1 MKLHLSQILCLLLA
15 GVALSLPACH
25 PARAVEKENGH
36 EEHHQQKIVA
46 THPLVKD
53 VTVTQKYVCQIRS
66 QRNIEIRALE
76 GGYLEEIHVKEGQAV
91 KKGDVLFRV
100 LPTLYKAK
108 LDAELA
114 EVNVAE
120 IEYRN
125 AKKLSDDK
133 VISEQDSLQKLAK
146 LNKARA
152 QAKLAAAEVDFTEVK
167 APFDGIIDRL
177 QQQHG
182 SLIKEGKEGDVLTT
196 LSDNSVM
203 WVYFNVPEA
212 RYLDD
217 MATRRKS
224 TGGTRIELADRGIEL
239 VLANGGKFKYDGG
252 QVVTVEGQCDLETG
266 NFKYRADFPNPDGL
280 LRNGQTGSVLIHR
293 VLKDAVVIPQ
303 RAAFE
308 ILDKR
313 FVYVIGED
321 HVVRQ
326 REIRIEREMEDVFV
340 IKSGVGPS
348 DKIVLDGVR
357 EVRDGQHVE
366 SEHKDPAD
374 VLNHLKTHAE

>member
-1 MKLHLSQILCLLLA
+1 MKLQQILCILVA
-15 GVALSLPACH
+15 AVALSLPACH
-25 PARAVEKENGH
+25 PVHAEEKGH
-36 EEHHQQKIVA
+36 EHAEHPQNKIVA

-66 QRNIEIRALE
+66 QRNIDVRALE

-91 KKGDVLFRV
+91 KQGEVLFKI

-108 LDAELA
+108 LEAELA
-114 EVNVAE
+114 EVNLAE

-125 AKKLSDDK
+125 AKKLADDK
-133 VISEQDSLQKLAK
+133 VISEQDALQKLAK
-146 LNKARA
+146 LNKATA
-152 QAKLAAAEVDFTEVK
+152 QAKLASAEMDFTEVK
-167 APFDGIIDRL
+167 APFAGIIDRL
-177 QQQHG
+177 QQQQG

-217 MATRRKS
+217 MFQRPRS
-224 TGGTRIELADRGIEL
+224 NQGTRIEVADKGIEL
-239 VLANGGKFKYDGG
+239 QLANGSKFNQDGG
-252 QVVTVEGQCDLETG
+252 KVVTVEGQCDLETG

-280 LRNGQTGSVLIHR
+280 LRNGQTGNVLIHR
-293 VLKDAVVIPQ
+293 VLRGAVVVPQ
-303 RAAFE
+303 RATYE

-326 REIRIEREMEDVFV
+326 REILIDREMDDVFI
-340 IKSGVGPS
+340 IKSGVGVNEL
-348 DKIVLDGVR
+348 IVLDGVR
-357 EVRDGQHVE
+357 GMRDGDHIEFEYAKPEQ
-366 SEHKDPAD
+366 
-374 VLNHLKTHAE
+374 VLSNLKKHAE

>member
-1 MKLHLSQILCLLLA
+1 MKLQQILCILVA
-15 GVALSLPACH
+15 AVALSLPACH
-25 PARAVEKENGH
+25 PVHAEEKGHGH
-36 EEHHQQKIVA
+36 EEHQHNKIVA

-66 QRNIEIRALE
+66 QRNIEVRALE

-91 KKGDVLFRV
+91 KQGEVLFKI

-114 EVNVAE
+114 EVKLAD

-125 AKKLSDDK
+125 AKKLADDK
-133 VISEQDSLQKLAK
+133 VISEQDALLKLAK
-146 LNKARA
+146 LDKATA
-152 QAKLAAAEVDFTEVK
+152 QAKLAAAEMDFTEVK
-167 APFDGIIDRL
+167 APFAGIIDRL
-177 QQQHG
+177 QQQQG

-217 MATRRKS
+217 MFQRPRS
-224 TGGTRIELADRGIEL
+224 NQGTRIEVADKGIEL
-239 VLANGGKFKYDGG
+239 QLANGSKFNQDGG
-252 QVVTVEGQCDLETG
+252 KIVTVEGQCDLETG

-280 LRNGQTGSVLIHR
+280 LRNGQTGNVLIHR
-293 VLKDAVVIPQ
+293 VLQGAVVVPQ
-303 RAAFE
+303 RATYE

-326 REIRIEREMEDVFV
+326 REILIDREMDDVFI
-340 IKSGVGPS
+340 IKSGVGVNEL
-348 DKIVLDGVR
+348 IVLDGVR
-357 EVRDGQHVE
+357 GMRDGDHIEFEYAKPEQ
-366 SEHKDPAD
+366 
-374 VLNHLKTHAE
+374 VLSNLKKHAE